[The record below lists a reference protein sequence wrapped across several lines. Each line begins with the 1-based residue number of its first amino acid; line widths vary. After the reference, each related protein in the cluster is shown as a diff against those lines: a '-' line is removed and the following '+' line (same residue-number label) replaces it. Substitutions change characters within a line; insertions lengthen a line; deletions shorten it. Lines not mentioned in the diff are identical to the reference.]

1 MVDKKMEDT
10 EEIEGLANSKTFKR
24 YIFMWSGQLFSILGS
39 SVVNFA
45 ITWWVLVLTGSP
57 TLLSI
62 GVFMYMLPMAFL
74 TPIAGVLADRWSRK
88 KIVIIADSLQAST
101 TLWIIAL
108 FIFGA
113 ANPLVVILIV
123 GLRGI
128 FQAFHVPTVNAITPT
143 MVPKDKLSRMNGFG
157 YLFSSLI
164 NIFGPI
170 LGALLYEI
178 LHGDI
183 FLILWIDIITFLIAL
198 IPLLIV
204 KIPIVKR
211 SKIEVKKNSFLFEF
225 KTGIKTIKLIPGI
238 LTLLLLSML
247 LNFLLM
253 PFNVLLPY
261 IIEAPHIHAGS
272 ASDYAFVMVFFQ
284 VGMVLGALLTSVKK
298 EWKHKLFTYFGS
310 LVVLTGLLSVFAF
323 APNGFFLMLGVATFV
338 VGFLLPIGNTIYM
351 TIIQTTVPHDK
362 MGRVSSIDHS
372 ISSMIAPFGALIAGP
387 LAEVIGARIVFL
399 LGSII
404 GIVATSYTWRVMKVK
419 KIDYDDKIALNEVTE
434 KINNINGEKDGSNT
448 N

>member
-1 MVDKKMEDT
+1 MEDT
-10 EEIEGLANSKTFKR
+10 EEIEGIANSQTFRR
-24 YIFMWSGQLFSILGS
+24 YVFMWSGQLFSILGS

-45 ITWWVLVLTGSP
+45 ITWWVIVLTKSP

-62 GVFMYMLPMAFL
+62 SVFMYMLPMAFL

-88 KIVIIADSLQAST
+88 KIVAIADSLQAST
-101 TLWIIAL
+101 TLWIILL
-108 FIFGA
+108 FIIGA
-113 ANPLVVILIV
+113 ANPLLVIMIV

-143 MVPKDKLSRMNGFG
+143 MVPKDKISRMNGFG

-164 NIFGPI
+164 NIFGPV
-170 LGALLYEI
+170 LGALLYEM

-183 FLILWIDIITFLIAL
+183 FLILWIDIITFFIAL
-198 IPLLIV
+198 IPLLII
-204 KIPIVKR
+204 KIPVVKR

-225 KTGIKTIKLIPGI
+225 KTGIKTIRLIPGI

-272 ASDYAFVMVFFQ
+272 ASDFAFVMVCFQ

-298 EWKHKLFTYFGS
+298 EWKHKLFAYFGS
-310 LVVLTGLLSVFAF
+310 LIVITGLLSVFAF
-323 APNGFFLMLGVATFV
+323 VPNGFFLMMGIAMFV
-338 VGFLLPIGNTIYM
+338 VGFFLPIGNTIYM

-372 ISSMIAPFGALIAGP
+372 ISALIAPFGALIAGP
-387 LAEVIGARIVFL
+387 LAEVFGARTVFL
-399 LGSII
+399 FCSII
-404 GIVATSYTWRVMKVK
+404 GIVATSYTWRVMKVN
-419 KIDYDDKIALNEVTE
+419 KIDYDDRVALDEVTE
-434 KINNINGEKDGSNT
+434 KINNINGEKDGSHAK
-448 N
+448 

>member
-10 EEIEGLANSKTFKR
+10 EEIEELVNNQTFKR

-45 ITWWVLVLTGSP
+45 ITWWVIVLTGSP
-57 TLLSI
+57 TLLSLGI
-62 GVFMYMLPMAFL
+62 FMYTLPMAFL

-88 KIVIIADSLQAST
+88 KIVAIADSLQAST
-101 TLWIIAL
+101 TLWIIVL

-128 FQAFHVPTVNAITPT
+128 FQAFHVPTVSAITPT
-143 MVPKDKLSRMNGFG
+143 MVPKDKISRMNGFN

-164 NIFGPI
+164 NIIGPV
-170 LGALLYEI
+170 LGALLYEM

-198 IPLLIV
+198 IPLLIT
-204 KIPIVKR
+204 KIPVVKR
-211 SKIEVKKNSFLFEF
+211 SKIEEKKNSFLFEF
-225 KTGIKTIKLIPGI
+225 KTGIKTIRLIPGI
-238 LTLLLLSML
+238 LTLLSLSML

-272 ASDYAFVMVFFQ
+272 ASDFAFIMVFFQ
-284 VGMVLGALLTSVKK
+284 VGMVLGAILTSVKK
-298 EWKHKLFTYFGS
+298 EWKHKIFTYFSS
-310 LVVLTGLLSVFAF
+310 LVVCTGILSVLAL
-323 APNGFFLMLGVATFV
+323 APNGFFLMMGIATFV
-338 VGFLLPIGNTIYM
+338 LGFLLPIGNTIYM
-351 TIIQTTVPHDK
+351 TIIQTVVPHDK
-362 MGRVSSIDHS
+362 MGRVISIHHS
-372 ISSMIAPFGALIAGP
+372 ISALISPIGALIAGP
-387 LAEVIGARIVFL
+387 LAEVIGVRIVFL
-399 LGSII
+399 LCSII
-404 GIVATSYTWRVMKVK
+404 GVVATSYTWSRMKAK
-419 KIDYDDKIALNEVTE
+419 KVNYDDKAALDVVAE
-434 KINNINGEKDGSNT
+434 KISHINGD
-448 N
+448 

>member
-10 EEIEGLANSKTFKR
+10 EEIAEFANSKTFKR

-45 ITWWVLVLTGSP
+45 ITWWVIVLTGSP

-62 GVFMYMLPMAFL
+62 GIFMYMLPMAFL

-88 KIVIIADSLQAST
+88 KILVIADSLQALT
-101 TLWIIAL
+101 TLWIIGL
-108 FIFGA
+108 FIIGV

-128 FQAFHVPTVNAITPT
+128 FQAFHVPTVSAITPT

-164 NIFGPI
+164 NIFGPV
-170 LGALLYEI
+170 LGALLYEM
-178 LHGDI
+178 LQGDI
-183 FLILWIDIITFLIAL
+183 FLILWIDVITFLIAL

-204 KIPIVKR
+204 KIPVVKR
-211 SKIEVKKNSFLFEF
+211 SKIEVKKNSFIFEF
-225 KTGIKTIKLIPGI
+225 KTGIKTIRLIPGI
-238 LTLLLLSML
+238 LTLLLLAML

-261 IIEAPHIHAGS
+261 IVEAPHIHAGS
-272 ASDYAFVMVFFQ
+272 ASDFAFIMVFLQ

-310 LVVLTGLLSVFAF
+310 LIVLTGVLSVLAL
-323 APNGFFLMLGVATFV
+323 APNGFFLMMGVATFI
-338 VGFLLPIGNTIYM
+338 VGFFLPIGNTIYM
-351 TIIQTTVPHDK
+351 TIIQTIVPHDK
-362 MGRVSSIDHS
+362 MGRVSSIDQS
-372 ISSMIAPFGALIAGP
+372 ISAMIAPFGALISGP
-387 LAEVIGARIVFL
+387 LAEVLGARTVFL
-399 LGSII
+399 LASII
-404 GIVATSYTWRVMKVK
+404 GVVATSYTWYVMKVK
-419 KIDYDDKIALNEVTE
+419 KIDYDDRVALDEITE
-434 KINNINGEKDGSNT
+434 KINNINGE
-448 N
+448 

>member
-10 EEIEGLANSKTFKR
+10 EEIEELANNQTFKR

-45 ITWWVLVLTGSP
+45 ITWWVIVLTGSP

-62 GVFMYMLPMAFL
+62 GIFMYTLPMAFL

-88 KIVIIADSLQAST
+88 KIVAIADSLQAST

-128 FQAFHVPTVNAITPT
+128 FQAFHVPTVSAITPT
-143 MVPKDKLSRMNGFG
+143 MVPKEKISRMNGFN

-164 NIFGPI
+164 NIIGPV
-170 LGALLYEI
+170 LGALLYEM

-183 FLILWIDIITFLIAL
+183 FLILWIDVITFLIAL
-198 IPLLIV
+198 IPLLIT
-204 KIPIVKR
+204 KIPVVKR
-211 SKIEVKKNSFLFEF
+211 SKIEEKKNSFIFEF
-225 KTGIKTIKLIPGI
+225 KTGIKTIRLIPGI
-238 LTLLLLSML
+238 LTLLSLSML

-272 ASDYAFVMVFFQ
+272 ASDFAFVMVFFQ

-298 EWKHKLFTYFGS
+298 EWKHKIFTYFGS
-310 LVVLTGLLSVFAF
+310 LVVCTGTLSVLAL
-323 APNGFFLMLGVATFV
+323 APNGFFLMMGIAIFV
-338 VGFLLPIGNTIYM
+338 IGFLLPIGNTIYM
-351 TIIQTTVPHDK
+351 TIIQTVVPHDK
-362 MGRVSSIDHS
+362 MGRVISMDHS
-372 ISSMIAPFGALIAGP
+372 ISALISPFGALIAGP
-387 LAEVIGARIVFL
+387 LAEIIGVRIVFL
-399 LGSII
+399 LCSII

-419 KIDYDDKIALNEVTE
+419 KIDYDDIVALNEVAE
-434 KINNINGEKDGSNT
+434 KINNINGEKDGSNA